1 MKRRTHGQAAAALVE
16 FALVWPIALL
26 VVLAVV
32 ETAVWSAEA
41 YAARAASLA
50 GARAGTVAG
59 ATAAVASDVARRTLS
74 SSLVGVEAAA
84 WCPGDPRTAPPIWVC
99 ARDLGTSI
107 EVEVGGSAPA
117 LVPVVPGGGIPLHA
131 HVVLPKERFA
141 P

>member
-1 MKRRTHGQAAAALVE
+1 MKRRTRGQAAAALVE

-26 VVLAVV
+26 IVLAAV

-50 GARAGTVAG
+50 GARAGSVAG
-59 ATAAVASDVARRTLS
+59 GTAAVASEVARRTLS
-74 SSLVGVEAAA
+74 SSLVGVEAAI
-84 WCPGDPRTAPPIWVC
+84 WCPGARGPVPAIWVC
-99 ARDLGTSI
+99 ARDLGASI
-107 EVEVGGSAPA
+107 EVDVGGSAPA

-131 HVVLPKERFA
+131 HVVLPKEQFA